1 MHKKKYYMKVLSES
15 LELVRDLNGQ
25 VFLLHF
31 TDEQTKWKTVEWFP
45 LWSTIFS
52 CEALWC
58 TGKNSELRVRQ
69 SRNDFGYQLV
79 NSH

>member
-31 TDEQTKWKTVEWFP
+31 TDEQTK
-45 LWSTIFS
+45 
-52 CEALWC
+52 
-58 TGKNSELRVRQ
+58 
-69 SRNDFGYQLV
+69 
-79 NSH
+79 

>member
-1 MHKKKYYMKVLSES
+1 MHNKKYYMKVLSES

-31 TDEQTKWKTVEWFP
+31 TDKETKWKKVKWLP
-45 LWSTIFS
+45 LWCTISS

-58 TGKNSELRVRQ
+58 TGKSSAFRVRQ
-69 SRNDFGYQLV
+69 SRNDSGFELV